1 MENVSTGKI
10 GKYEIIKVLGRGG
23 MGEVLLAQ
31 DVDLGRRVAIKRPFK
46 SALEEGLARFQVEAR
61 AATLRHPNIPTVY
74 EMGVQDGLPFIAME
88 FVEGEPLDKIIAS
101 GRQLDLI
108 TKLRIIEQ
116 VCSALGYAH
125 EKGIIH
131 RDIKPANVIVQPD
144 GVAKIIDFGIAK
156 VQDGEGKAGLT
167 QTSAVIGS
175 LHYIAPERFK
185 GGPIDGRVDI
195 FSAGVTLF
203 KLLTGAEP
211 FTGGE
216 ATASYKIVNEA
227 HTPLAAYLHDYPPAL
242 DEIVAKSLAKNP
254 EDRYSTGEDMADALH
269 DLVEELKRTRV
280 AELFDDAERLTT
292 ESRFTPALEL
302 LDEAVKL
309 DPANTQVR
317 KLRKLVREH
326 QDRLRRAERLR
337 ECTQRADEALLSGN
351 FEEALNQLREAEN
364 LDPSSADLKQR
375 IQSVEDKKRRS
386 EISAKALADAEQA
399 RNRGDIT
406 AALRIASKA
415 LQEDPENRKLAA
427 MHGILARQAEREAQ
441 QGKILEILENAR
453 RELAARHFAA
463 VDNLLGEADSI
474 DPSHLETDKL
484 RREMARAREQE
495 ERRAILDEIQ
505 KRVSEFLKTESLDQA
520 ADLINRAI
528 EKLPNETMLHRL
540 KAEVDAEARK
550 VEAQRFVET
559 AISQARDLFASSPTQ
574 ALAVLQTALD
584 RMPGNER
591 LLSYERSLRQQADVL
606 QVEQVRASAL
616 LKAQELMSGKQY
628 DKAIGVLESFQLEF
642 GHQTDIDD
650 LLAFARDE
658 EARLQRG
665 LIIDRCAAEGR
676 ALMRDGRPDDAIRVL
691 QSGIQET
698 GDASLSRLLEEI
710 REQQVAFARKIEVLQ
725 KRVGLLRE
733 RGELDEAIQLLQ
745 QQLAAMPGNQAL
757 QELLATLSTEQEL
770 KQQVDFARK
779 MELLEKRVGQ
789 LRERGEFDEAIQLL
803 QQQLATMP
811 GNPALQELLTAL
823 KADKEQKQVTGKA
836 VATARAATQKRD
848 FSAGLASLQA
858 VVRAY
863 GESAE
868 LNSAIQEVQTERSA
882 YANEIVGKS
891 IESARGALLKN
902 DPQAAL
908 AALKS
913 ATQWMEFADAKK
925 QADWQRIGQ
934 SVKKALEQSGTTAG
948 SGAAFDAQLS
958 AIAAV
963 KPKRFPVWAI
973 AAAALVLVAV
983 AAIVIWRLQ
992 PPPVSTVAYIKIAKA
1007 PPGASVSIDNAASKL
1022 TDANG
1027 ELTVQVK
1034 PGSHQIQVTKDGFET
1049 FTDKADVSPGGTYQ
1063 DAVSLTKSLPAGTSG
1078 TLTAQGNQPE
1088 FKLSVDGKNMGL
1100 HRAGQLINLP
1110 IGPHTVRYTATTD
1123 ESAYQDHTIQI
1134 VLNQN
1139 TTDSFLLKPA
1149 PPKPATGPSTQPSA
1163 KQAPATVA
1171 QTQTPPV
1178 QAPQVVTP
1186 VPVAPPTGSLSAS
1199 TNSIERGQP
1208 VTLNW
1213 QVNNASAVS
1222 ISGVG
1227 TLPSQGSTTVYPAS
1241 TTKYQLMANGSM
1253 LLQEQTVEVHEPK
1266 PQVQAPAPV
1275 VANNS
1280 PRAPEGPD
1288 LKTLQL
1294 ALNPY
1299 KSVFTQAS
1307 GKSTKDC
1314 QAVFNNAFQG
1324 RLKAWARNC
1333 DAAKSFEVN
1342 ELSCQA
1348 GGSPDAPT
1356 LTCAQTVIIHPKD
1369 GDPFKSP
1376 GQPTFHFS
1384 KGQDGNWQ
1392 VSGW

>member
-1 MENVSTGKI
+1 MENVSAGKI

-156 VQDGEGKAGLT
+156 VQDGAGKAGLT

-203 KLLTGAEP
+203 KLLTGEEP

-227 HTPLAAYLHDYPPAL
+227 HTSLGAYLHDYPPAL
-242 DEIVAKSLAKNP
+242 DEIVSKSLAKNP

-269 DLVEELKRTRV
+269 DLIEELKRSRV

-317 KLRKLVREH
+317 KLRKFVREH

-337 ECTQRADEALLSGN
+337 ECTVKADEALSSGN
-351 FEEALNQLREAEN
+351 FEEALNQLREAQN
-364 LDPSSADLKQR
+364 LDPSSEDLKQR
-375 IQSVEDKKRRS
+375 IQAVEEKKRRS
-386 EISAKALADAEQA
+386 EISAKAMVDAEQA

-406 AALRIASKA
+406 AALRIVSKA

-427 MHGILARQAEREAQ
+427 VHGILARQAEKEAQ
-441 QGKILEILENAR
+441 QGKVLGLLDEAR

-463 VDNLLGEADSI
+463 VDKLLGEADSI

-484 RREMARAREQE
+484 RREMAKAREQE

-505 KRVSEFLKTESLDQA
+505 KRVSDFLRTESLDQA

-528 EKLPNETMLHRL
+528 EKLPNETILHRL

-550 VEAQRFVET
+550 AEAKRFVET
-559 AISQARDLFASSPTQ
+559 AISQARDLFASSPTG
-574 ALAVLQTALD
+574 ALDILQKALD
-584 RMPGNER
+584 RMPGDER
-591 LLSYERSLRQQADVL
+591 LLSYERSLRQQLDAL
-606 QVEQVRASAL
+606 QVEQLRAGAL
-616 LKAQELMSGKQY
+616 LKARELMAGNQY

-642 GHQTDIDD
+642 GHQADTDD

-658 EARLQRG
+658 QARLQRS

-676 ALMRDGRPDDAIRVL
+676 ALMRDGRPEDAIRVL

-745 QQLAAMPGNQAL
+745 EQLAVMPGNPVFQELLAALQADQQNQRQAEFARKIELLQQRVGLLRNQGNLEDAMQLLREQLSATPRIPAL
-757 QELLATLSTEQEL
+757 QELLAS
-770 KQQVDFARK
+770 
-779 MELLEKRVGQ
+779 
-789 LRERGEFDEAIQLL
+789 L
-803 QQQLATMP
+803 QA
-811 GNPALQELLTAL
+811 E
-823 KADKEQKQVTGKA
+823 KEQKQVTGNA
-836 VATARAATQKRD
+836 IAAARAATQKRD
-848 FSAGLASLQA
+848 FPAALESLQA
-858 VVRAY
+858 VLRAY

-868 LNSAIQEVQTERSA
+868 LTSAIQEVEGQRATHADEA
-882 YANEIVGKS
+882 VGKS
-891 IESARGALLKN
+891 IESARAALLKN
-902 DPQAAL
+902 DSQGAL

-913 ATQWMEFADAKK
+913 STQWMEFADPKK

-934 SVKKALEQSGTTAG
+934 SVKKALEQSGTTA
-948 SGAAFDAQLS
+948 SAGAAFDDQLS
-958 AIAAV
+958 AIAAAR
-963 KPKRFPVWAI
+963 PKRFPVWAI
-973 AAAALVLVAV
+973 AAAFLVLVAV
-983 AAIVIWRLQ
+983 VAVVVWKMQ
-992 PPPVSTVAYIKIAKA
+992 PPPVPNVGYLKISKA
-1007 PPGASVSIDNAASKL
+1007 PPGASVSIDNANSGV

-1034 PGSHQIQVTKDGFET
+1034 PGPHQLQVTKDGFDP
-1049 FTDKADVSPGGTYQ
+1049 FADKADISPGGTYQ

-1078 TLTAQGNQPE
+1078 TLTAQGNLPE

-1110 IGPHTVRYTATTD
+1110 IGSHTVRYTATTD
-1123 ESAYQDHTIQI
+1123 DSAYQEHSIQI
-1134 VLNQN
+1134 ALNQN
-1139 TTDSFLLKPA
+1139 TMDSFSLKPA
-1149 PPKPATGPSTQPSA
+1149 PPKPASGSNPQTAA
-1163 KQAPATVA
+1163 KPATPPAA
-1171 QTQTPPV
+1171 QPQTPAV
-1178 QAPQVVTP
+1178 QPPPQAATP

-1199 TNSIERGQP
+1199 SNSIERGQP

-1213 QVNNASAVS
+1213 QVNNASSVS

-1227 TLPSQGSTTVYPAS
+1227 SGLGSQGSTTVYPAS
-1241 TTKYQLMANGSM
+1241 TTKYQLMANGSTQ
-1253 LLQEQTVEVHEPK
+1253 LQEQTIEVHEPK
-1266 PQVQAPAPV
+1266 PQVQTPAPV
-1275 VANNS
+1275 VANNT
-1280 PRAPEGPD
+1280 PKTPEGPD
-1288 LKTLQL
+1288 LKTLQQ

-1299 KSVFTQAS
+1299 KDVFRQAS
-1307 GKSTKDC
+1307 NKSTRDC
-1314 QAVFNNAFQG
+1314 QAVFTRGKLN
-1324 RLKAWARNC
+1324 AWAKLC
-1333 DAAKSFEVN
+1333 DAAKSFDVN
-1342 ELSCQA
+1342 EACSQI

-1356 LTCAQTVIIHPKD
+1356 LACAETVIIHPKD
-1369 GDPFKSP
+1369 GDP
-1376 GQPTFHFS
+1376 QPTHSQKTFRFS
-1384 KGQDGNWQ
+1384 KGSDGNWQ